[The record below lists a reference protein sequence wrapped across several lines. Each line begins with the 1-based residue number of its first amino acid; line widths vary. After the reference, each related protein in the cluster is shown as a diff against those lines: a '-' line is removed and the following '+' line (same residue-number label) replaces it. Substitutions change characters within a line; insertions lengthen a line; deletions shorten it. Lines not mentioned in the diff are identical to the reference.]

1 MNKLSVSILSVL
13 CGVLLATSAQAV
25 PPKTTY
31 TGHLLQSGQPVNGS
45 VAVTFDLFDAATAG
59 TKLWGE
65 SYPNMQVTNGV
76 FTAELGGM
84 TPMDPMMF
92 DGQTRWLEV
101 TIGSQPL
108 SPRVPINSVP
118 YAMVAGN
125 AVGHITPKSVSVGGT
140 TIIDDTGSWVGSPT
154 GLQGPP
160 GPTGPTGPAGA
171 AGPAGPTGPTGAVG
185 PQGAQGPQGPVG
197 PTGPQG
203 PSGVVASAF
212 ASAGGAN
219 PTTTTA
225 FLAPTAT
232 VTVAAGQRVF
242 VTSDKALG
250 STATNGATSL
260 NLAICRQASGATT
273 PTSVGSWSYGLRVP
287 QNTRVLYGL
296 TAVISSLAAGTY
308 QVGLCGS
315 STDATNWN
323 SNEWGYTSALV
334 FQP

>member
-140 TIIDDTGSWVGSPT
+140 TIIDDTGSWVGS
-154 GLQGPP
+154 
-160 GPTGPTGPAGA
+160 
-171 AGPAGPTGPTGAVG
+171 PTGPTGAVG